1 MRRMVYVRRLN
12 ASTTVT
18 ADGYSFDLRWVQD
31 PGEQPVIE
39 EVFINGSTHNAID
52 FIDPKMISYWA
63 DSLAEEAASLRE
75 DYAYS

>member
-1 MRRMVYVRRLN
+1 MRREYTGRVN
-12 ASTTVT
+12 APTVVT

-63 DSLAEEAASLRE
+63 GSLAEEAASLRE